1 MGIEELEKEL
11 RDLKAYAYD
20 INNEYAK
27 LKERIDAV
35 TEEIKKMKENGTSLE
50 NTEVTVI
57 NEEAEVPQETA
68 VVTPV
73 ENSEEQVQ
81 ETTEVIPQVN
91 EVQETA
97 VVTPTDNSEEQVQ
110 ETTEVIPQAND
121 LEESTVVTPVE
132 SSSEIQVDNAPLI
145 KPIEVPGTQP
155 LAQEPLTPSVVETSN
170 IVENVVYNKMD
181 SYDAKAI
188 STSEKQIANLR
199 ASKEVQKGLALNQ
212 NEVAEQSGPVI
223 EIPTGEKTGV
233 TELNQTAPVVIESP
247 EDLEKQMND
256 MMTELATTTDEVR
269 ANELNNKLAE
279 LNEKRK
285 QLVIAA

>member
-1 MGIEELEKEL
+1 MGIEELEIEL

-20 INNEYAK
+20 ISNEYEK
-27 LKERIDAV
+27 LKERIDEI

-50 NTEVTVI
+50 NTEVVAA
-57 NEEAEVPQETA
+57 NEEVVVPQETA

-73 ENSEEQVQ
+73 ESG
-81 ETTEVIPQVN
+81 
-91 EVQETA
+91 
-97 VVTPTDNSEEQVQ
+97 EEQVQ
-110 ETTEVIPQAND
+110 ETTEVIPQANN
-121 LEESTVVTPVE
+121 LEETAVVTPVE

-145 KPIEVPGTQP
+145 QPIEVPGTQP

-170 IVENVVYNKMD
+170 IVENVVYNKID

-199 ASKEVQKGLALNQ
+199 ASKELQKELALKQ

-223 EIPTGEKTGV
+223 EIPTGEQAVVTG
-233 TELNQTAPVVIESP
+233 LNDAAPVVTESP

-285 QLVIAA
+285 QLVMAA